1 MRGLLTML
9 SRFATAVALAPLALA
24 SAAQAQVTI
33 SGDRTAPVLTSTVS
47 SGSLADLTL
56 ADGGSIAVAT
66 GTALTGDSNNTIVTE
81 SGSSITMEDAT
92 DDVTGILLQGGLTG
106 AVTLGGAVAITEDYT
121 AEDEDEDG
129 DIDGPF
135 AEGTGRYG
143 VRVTGPDART
153 GDITLEDTGSI
164 AVYGNDSY
172 GLSLET
178 NLIGNLGLYGSVSVV
193 GDDSY
198 GVRLQGA
205 VTGNVDL
212 PAGSISVTGANAVGL
227 SVEGAVSGR
236 LDIQS
241 SITSTGYRYASSPTS
256 LTAYDADVAAQ
267 IKLSD
272 STLYLEDLD
281 ADDLLQGGAAVQVK
295 ADVAGGILLG
305 TTPAYADPDGEDG
318 DDDKD
323 GVTNG
328 NEDDDGD
335 GVINADDDDRDGDGI
350 LDDSEGTASLAS
362 YGGAPALLI
371 GSDTA
376 NVTIGAV
383 GTGDDAWG
391 LINQGTVAAYGVYD
405 DVVTTALQV
414 GGLGGGTTSIEGGVR
429 NDGSIV
435 ASSVGADARAVYL
448 GAGADVAT
456 LVNSGTITG
465 SATTEGADTA
475 TAILIDQDANL
486 ASLINSGQIT
496 GLIYG
501 EAGDAVAIRD
511 LSGTLTSLTNTGT
524 ISGAIVA
531 TDAVSD
537 TDDDDTDAS
546 NETVT
551 GRQIAIDLS
560 ANTSGVTITQTG
572 AQTDNRFIDTDG
584 DGIYDDVDTDDDGD
598 GIPDAEDTDDN
609 DDDNDGVYDSAEP
622 YIYGAILLGSGD
634 DTVDIQNG
642 AVVGDI
648 SFGDGADTLKVSGG
662 SSYIGVLS
670 DSDGR
675 LDISVADA
683 TLDARQTEALNVTSL
698 TVGSGGELVANI
710 DPLTHTAGGFNVSG
724 AASFADGSTLSL
736 HLTSL
741 IDDAERFTLVKAG
754 SLTWGEVAG
763 NDLTGSS
770 PYMVV
775 AAYGADVAAGE
786 VYVDVRRRTT
796 AEMALST
803 NEASAYDAFYSA
815 LSRDEDVMDAFLA
828 TTDREDFMSLYE
840 QTLPDH
846 SGGTL
851 MSLYSGVDAVTQA
864 LANRNTSAEVGTTS
878 GWMQEI
884 NFYADKDKTESYGYR
899 SEGFAVAG
907 GLEKVSRVG
916 ALGVSIAMTSSDIE
930 DPESEA
936 EEVLSASLIELGA
949 YWRAQ
954 GHGWTG
960 WARAAAGYA
969 TFKSTR
975 TLVGDDLYLSNTADW
990 NGYTLSAA
998 AGVAYEHR
1006 FGRLSLRPEL
1016 YAETF
1021 SLTEGSRTESG
1032 GGDAFDLIV
1041 DGRDGS
1047 ISSATA
1053 AVRIGY
1059 GFGQD
1064 GFIRPELKLGWKQI
1078 LASDGGETL
1087 ARYASGG
1094 SEFSLVSDLVEGG
1107 GPIAGLGL
1115 TVANEL
1121 GSFRISGD
1129 AQLLEDYVRYS
1140 LLLQATF
1147 RF

>member
-1 MRGLLTML
+1 ML
-9 SRFATAVALAPLALA
+9 SRLATAVALAPLVLA
-24 SAAQAQVTI
+24 SAAEAQVTI
-33 SGDRTAPVLTSTVS
+33 SGDRTAPVLTSTVN
-47 SGSLADLTL
+47 GGAAADLTI

-66 GTALTGDSNNTIVTE
+66 GTALTGDSSNAIVLE
-81 SGSSITMEDAT
+81 SGSAITLSDAT
-92 DDVTGILLQGGLTG
+92 DDVTGVLLKGGLTG
-106 AVTLGGAVAITEDYT
+106 DLTLGGSVSITEDYT
-121 AEDEDEDG
+121 AEDEDDDG

-178 NLIGNLGLYGSVSVV
+178 DLIGDIGLYGAVSVV

-205 VTGNVDL
+205 VSGNVDL
-212 PAGSISVTGANAVGL
+212 PTGSISVTGANAVGL

-241 SITSTGYRYASSPTS
+241 SITSTGYRYTSSPTS
-256 LTAYDADVAAQ
+256 LTELDADVAAA
-267 IKLSD
+267 IKLSAD
-272 STLYLEDLD
+272 TLYLEDLD

-305 TTPAYADPDGEDG
+305 TAPTYLDPDGEDG

-335 GVINADDDDRDGDGI
+335 GVINADDTDRDGDGI
-350 LDDSEGTASLAS
+350 LDASEGTASLAS

-371 GSDTA
+371 GSGTA
-376 NVTIGAV
+376 DVTIGAV

-391 LINQGTVAAYGVYD
+391 LINQGSVAAYGVYD
-405 DVVTTALQV
+405 DVVTTALQI
-414 GGLGGGTTSIEGGVR
+414 GGLGGGTTLIEGGIR
-429 NDGSIV
+429 NDGTIV
-435 ASSVGADARAVYL
+435 GSSVGADAMAVHL
-448 GAGADVAT
+448 AAGADVAT
-456 LVNSGTITG
+456 LINNGAITG
-465 SATTEGADTA
+465 SATTEGTDVA
-475 TAILIDQDANL
+475 TAIQIDQDAIL
-486 ASLINSGQIT
+486 SSLVNNGQIL
-496 GLIYG
+496 GVIYG

-524 ISGAIVA
+524 IYGNIVS
-531 TDAVSD
+531 TDSVSD
-537 TDDDDTDAS
+537 TDDDDTDAD
-546 NETVT
+546 NEVET
-551 GRQIAIDLS
+551 GREIAIDLS
-560 ANTSGVTITQTG
+560 ANTSGVTITQKG
-572 AQTDNRFIDTDG
+572 ALTDNRFIDTDG

-598 GIPDAEDTDDN
+598 GVPDAQDTDDN
-609 DDDNDGVYDSAEP
+609 DDDNDGVYDSDEP

-642 AVVGDI
+642 VVVGDI
-648 SFGDGADTLKVSGG
+648 SFGDGADAFLMSGG
-662 SSYIGVLS
+662 SSYTGVLS
-670 DSDGR
+670 DTDGR
-675 LDISVADA
+675 LDISIADA
-683 TLDARQTEALNVTSL
+683 VLDARQTTALNITSL
-698 TVGSGGELVANI
+698 SVGEGGELVANV
-710 DPLTHTAGGFNVSG
+710 DPLTHTAGGFTVSG
-724 AASFADGSTLSL
+724 AASFADGSILSL

-741 IDDAERFTLVKAG
+741 IEDPERFTLVTAG
-754 SLTWGEVAG
+754 SLTWGNVSG
-763 NDLTGSS
+763 NDLTGST

-775 AAYGADVAAGE
+775 ADFGADATAGQ

-815 LSRDEDVMDAFLA
+815 LSRDTDVMDAFLA
-828 TTDREDFMSLYE
+828 TTDRADFMNLYE

-851 MSLYSGVDAVTQA
+851 MSLAGGVDAVTQA
-864 LANRNTSAEVGTTS
+864 LANRNNSAEVGTTS

-884 NFYADKDKTESYGYR
+884 NVYADKAKTESYGYR
-899 SEGFAVAG
+899 TEGFAVAG
-907 GLEKVSRVG
+907 GIEKVSKVG
-916 ALGVSIAMTSSDIE
+916 ALGVSLAMTSSDIE

-969 TFKSTR
+969 TFRSTR
-975 TLVGDDLYLSNTADW
+975 TLVGDDVYLSNTADW

-998 AGVAYEHR
+998 AGLAYEHR
-1006 FGRLSLRPEL
+1006 FGRLSLRPEV

-1041 DGRDGS
+1041 DGREGS

-1078 LASDGGETL
+1078 LASDGGETI

-1094 SEFSLVSDLVEGG
+1094 SEFSLISDLVEGG

-1115 TVANEL
+1115 TVANDL

>member
-1 MRGLLTML
+1 ML
-9 SRFATAVALAPLALA
+9 SRLATAVALAPLVLA
-24 SAAQAQVTI
+24 STAQAQVTI
-33 SGDRTAPVLTSTVS
+33 SGDRTAAVQTSTVD
-47 SGSLADLTL
+47 SGSAADLTI
-56 ADGGSIAVAT
+56 ADGGSIAVTSGA
-66 GTALTGDSNNTIVTE
+66 ALIGDSNN
-81 SGSSITMEDAT
+81 SITLADGSAITLSEADS
-92 DDVTGILLQGGLTG
+92 DVTGILLRGGYTGFLT
-106 AVTLGGAVAITEDYT
+106 VGGAITITEDYT

-129 DIDGPF
+129 DVDGPF
-135 AEGTGRYG
+135 AEGSGRYG
-143 VRVTGPDART
+143 IRVTNEGTRT
-153 GDITLEDTGSI
+153 GDITLEDAGSI
-164 AVYGNDSY
+164 TVYGNQSY
-172 GLSLET
+172 GLSLESD
-178 NLIGNLGLYGSVSVV
+178 LVGDIGLYGAIAVV

-205 VTGNVDL
+205 VSGDVLL
-212 PAGSISVTGANAVGL
+212 PMGSISVSGANAVGL
-227 SVEGAVSGR
+227 SVEGAVSGL

-241 SITSTGYRYASSPTS
+241 SITSTGYRYTSSPTS
-256 LTAYDADVAAQ
+256 LTELDADVAAA
-267 IKLSD
+267 IKLSAD
-272 STLYLEDLD
+272 TLYLEDLD
-281 ADDLLQGGAAVQVK
+281 ADDLLQGGPAVQVK

-305 TTPAYADPDGEDG
+305 TAPTYADPDGEDG
-318 DDDKD
+318 DDDGD

-328 NEDDDGD
+328 DEDDDGD
-335 GVINADDDDRDGDGI
+335 GTINSADDDRDGDGI
-350 LDDSEGTASLAS
+350 LDASESTASIAS
-362 YGGAPALLI
+362 YGGALALLI
-371 GSDTA
+371 GSSTA
-376 NVTIGAV
+376 DVTIGAV

-414 GGLGGGTTSIEGGVR
+414 GGLGGGTTLITGGIL
-429 NDGSIV
+429 NESTIV
-435 ASSVGADARAVYL
+435 GSSVGADAVAVRL
-448 GAGADVAT
+448 AAGADVAT
-456 LVNSGTITG
+456 LINNGTITG
-465 SATTEGADTA
+465 SATTEDTDVA
-475 TAILIDQDANL
+475 TAIQIDQDAIL
-486 ASLINSGQIT
+486 TSLVNNGQIL
-496 GLIYG
+496 GVIYG

-524 ISGAIVA
+524 IYGNIVS
-531 TDAVSD
+531 TDSVSD
-537 TDDDDTDAS
+537 TDDDDEDAD
-546 NETVT
+546 NEVET
-551 GRQIAIDLS
+551 GHEIAIDLS
-560 ANTSGVTITQTG
+560 ANTTGVTITQTG
-572 AQTDNRFIDTDG
+572 ALTDNRFTDSDG
-584 DGIYDDVDTDDDGD
+584 DGVYDNVDTDDDGD
-598 GIPDAEDTDDN
+598 GIPDDQDTDDN
-609 DDDNDGVYDSAEP
+609 DDDNDGVYDTDEP
-622 YIYGAILLGSGD
+622 YIYGAILLGSGA

-648 SFGDGADTLKVSGG
+648 SFGDGADAFLMSGG
-662 SSYIGVLS
+662 STYVGALS
-670 DSDGR
+670 DSDGL
-675 LDISVADA
+675 LDIAIADA
-683 TLDARQTEALNVTSL
+683 TLDARQTTALNVTSL
-698 TVGSGGELVANI
+698 TVGAGGELVANI

-724 AASFADGSTLSL
+724 AASFADASIISL

-741 IDDAERFTLVKAG
+741 IDDPERFTLVTAG
-754 SLTWGEVAG
+754 SLTWGDVTG
-763 NDLTGSS
+763 SNLTGST

-775 AAYGADVAAGE
+775 ADFKADTAAGQ

-796 AEMALST
+796 TEMALST
-803 NEASAYDAFYSA
+803 NETAAYDAFYSA
-815 LSRDEDVMDAFLA
+815 LSGATDVMDAFLA
-828 TTDREDFMSLYE
+828 TTDRADFMNLYE

-851 MSLYSGVDAVTQA
+851 MSLASGVDAVTQA
-864 LANRNTSAEVGTTS
+864 LANRNTSAEVGSTS

-899 SEGFAVAG
+899 TEGFAVAG
-907 GLEKVSRVG
+907 GLEKVSKVG
-916 ALGVSIAMTSSDIE
+916 ALGVSLAMTSSDIE

-969 TFKSTR
+969 TFRSTR
-975 TLVGDDLYLSNTADW
+975 TLVGDDVYLSNTADW

-998 AGVAYEHR
+998 AGVAWEHR

-1041 DGRDGS
+1041 DGREGS

-1078 LASDGGETL
+1078 LASDGGETI

-1094 SEFSLVSDLVEGG
+1094 SEFSLISDLVEGG

>member
-1 MRGLLTML
+1 ML
-9 SRFATAVALAPLALA
+9 SRLATAVALAPLVLA
-24 SAAQAQVTI
+24 STAQAQVTV
-33 SGDRTAPVLTSTVS
+33 SDDRTAPVQTSTVS
-47 SGSLADLTL
+47 SGAAADLTL
-56 ADGGSIAVAT
+56 ADGGSISVAT
-66 GTALTGDSNNTIVTE
+66 GVALTGDSSNAIMLE
-81 SGSSITMEDAT
+81 SGSAITLEDAT
-92 DDVTGILLQGGLTG
+92 DDVTGILLKGGLTG
-106 AVTLGGAVAITEDYT
+106 DLTVGGSITITEDY
-121 AEDEDEDG
+121 AAADDDEDG
-129 DIDGPF
+129 DTDGPF
-135 AEGTGRYG
+135 AEGSGRYG

-178 NLIGNLGLYGSVSVV
+178 NLIGNLSLYGAVSVV

-205 VTGNVDL
+205 VSGDVLL
-212 PAGSISVTGANAVGL
+212 PEGSISVAGANAVGL

-241 SITSTGYRYASSPTS
+241 AITSTGYRYTSSPTS
-256 LTAYDADVAAQ
+256 LTAYDADVAAA
-267 IKLSD
+267 IDLAD
-272 STLYLEDLD
+272 DTLYLEDLD

-305 TTPAYADPDGEDG
+305 TTPTYLDPDGEDG

-335 GVINADDDDRDGDGI
+335 GTINADDTDRDGDGI
-350 LDDSEGTASLAS
+350 LDASEGTASIAS

-371 GSDTA
+371 GSSTA
-376 NVTIGAV
+376 DVAIGAV

-391 LINQGTVAAYGVYD
+391 LINQGSVAAYGVYD
-405 DVVTTALQV
+405 DVATTALQI
-414 GGLGGGTTSIEGGVR
+414 GGLGGGTTLIAGGVR
-429 NDGSIV
+429 NDGTIV
-435 ASSVGADARAVYL
+435 SSSVGADAVAVRL
-448 GAGADVAT
+448 AAGAEVRT
-456 LVNSGTITG
+456 LINSGTITG
-465 SATTEGADTA
+465 TATTEGADTA
-475 TAILIDQDANL
+475 TAIQIDQDAIL
-486 ASLINSGQIT
+486 SSIVNSGQIL
-496 GLIYG
+496 GVVYG

-537 TDDDDTDAS
+537 TDDDDTDAT
-546 NETVT
+546 NEVVT

-560 ANTSGVTITQTG
+560 ANSSGVTLTQTG
-572 AQTDNRFIDTDG
+572 ARTDNRFIDSDG
-584 DGIYDDVDTDDDGD
+584 DGVYDDVDTDDDAD
-598 GIPDAEDTDDN
+598 GIPDDQDTDDN

-622 YIYGAILLGSGD
+622 YIYGDILLGSGA

-642 AVVGDI
+642 VVVGDI
-648 SFGDGADTLKVSGG
+648 SFGEGADTFRMSGG
-662 SSYIGVLS
+662 SSYTGVLS
-670 DSDGR
+670 DSDGL

-698 TVGSGGELVANI
+698 TVGAGGELVANV

-724 AASFADGSTLSL
+724 AASFADGSILSL

-741 IDDAERFTLVKAG
+741 VEDAERFTLVKAG
-754 SLTWGEVAG
+754 SLTFGDVTG
-763 NDLTGSS
+763 NGLTGST
-770 PYMVV
+770 PYLVV
-775 AAYGADVAAGE
+775 AAFGADATAGE

-796 AEMALST
+796 TEMALST

-815 LSRDEDVMDAFLA
+815 LSRDTDVMDAFLA
-828 TTDREDFMSLYE
+828 PTDRADFMNLYE

-851 MSLYSGVDAVTQA
+851 MSLASGVDAVTQA
-864 LANRNTSAEVGTTS
+864 LANRNTSAEVGETS

-884 NFYADKDKTESYGYR
+884 NVYADKDKTESYGYR

-907 GLEKVSRVG
+907 GLERVSKVG
-916 ALGVSIAMTSSDIE
+916 ALGVSLAMTSSDIE

-969 TFKSTR
+969 TFRSTR
-975 TLVGDDLYLSNTADW
+975 TLVGDDIYLSNTADW

-998 AGVAYEHR
+998 AGLAYEHR

-1021 SLTEGSRTESG
+1021 SLSEGSRTESG

-1059 GFGQD
+1059 GIGQD
-1064 GFIRPELKLGWKQI
+1064 GFIRPELKLGWKQV
-1078 LASDGGETL
+1078 LASDGGETI

-1094 SEFSLVSDLVEGG
+1094 SEFSLISDVVTGG

-1115 TVANEL
+1115 TIANEL
-1121 GSFRISGD
+1121 GSFSVSGD